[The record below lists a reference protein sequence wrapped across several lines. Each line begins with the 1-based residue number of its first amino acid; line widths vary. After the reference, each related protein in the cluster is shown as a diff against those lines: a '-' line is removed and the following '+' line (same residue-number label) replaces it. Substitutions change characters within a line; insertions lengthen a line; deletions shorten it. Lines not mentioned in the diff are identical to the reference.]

1 MTPRRERKGLLD
13 GSPQP
18 ATGLTSTVMIAE
30 GLVPSRSSPRM
41 PTIRGADIVARTLD
55 AAGFTTIFTLSGNHI
70 MPLFDAAIGT
80 RLKLIHVRHEA
91 AAVHMADA
99 WGRLTGQC
107 GIVWVSGGAGFTNA
121 AAALCTAMAGESP
134 LVLLSG
140 HAGLREIGRG
150 AFQEL
155 RQADMAEPVT
165 KASWVARSAATL
177 GTELA
182 QAVRIALSGR
192 PGPVHLSLP
201 FDLLED
207 KVADAPTFWPGAA
220 DFEPQLQPLAV
231 DATKAISAALNGAS
245 RPLILP
251 GPQLCH
257 AGDLALPR
265 QLEFALGIP
274 VAPMESPRGIN
285 DPRLGAFAEVL
296 RQADLIVLLGKAHD
310 FTLRFADAPF
320 VDADCRFIVIDA
332 DSAMIERA
340 KREKGER
347 LALSAVADAKPAA
360 NALLSG
366 APSAKHANAAWL
378 AEVCGAI
385 AYRPPAWDTITSRES
400 GKLHPVELC
409 RALQATLAQHPNA
422 VLICDGGEIGQWP
435 QAMLEPARRIINGPA
450 GSIGSSIPFAIAARA
465 ADPQA
470 PVIAVMGDG
479 TFGFHMAEF
488 DTAVRYNLP
497 FVAVVG
503 NDATWNAEH
512 QIQLRE
518 YGQNR
523 THGCELLPS
532 RYDLVAQALGG
543 HGELVT
549 SAADLPAALARALA
563 SANPACVNVMIER
576 VPAPVIRRPTT
587 A

>member
-1 MTPRRERKGLLD
+1 M
-13 GSPQP
+13 
-18 ATGLTSTVMIAE
+18 
-30 GLVPSRSSPRM
+30 PSQ
-41 PTIRGADIVARTLD
+41 IRGADIIALTLE
-55 AAGFTTIFTLSGNHI
+55 AADLTTIFTLSGNHI

-121 AAALCTAMAGESP
+121 AAALCTAQAGESP

-140 HAGLREIGRG
+140 HAGLAEVGRG

-155 RQADMAEPVT
+155 RQADMAAPVT
-165 KASWVARSAATL
+165 KASWTVRWANMLSLELDKAIGIARA
-177 GTELA
+177 
-182 QAVRIALSGR
+182 GR

-201 FDLLED
+201 FDLLEELVED
-207 KVADAPTFWPGAA
+207 RPELWPIAPGAA
-220 DFEPQLQPLAV
+220 PPPHALSQ
-231 DATKAISAALNGAS
+231 SAAASVLAALKGAA
-245 RPLILP
+245 RPLILA

-257 AGDLALPR
+257 GGDHTVLDS
-265 QLEFALGIP
+265 LGDKLGVP
-274 VAPMESPRGIN
+274 VVPMESPRGIN

-310 FTLRFADAPF
+310 FTLRFGDPPF
-320 VDADCRFIVIDA
+320 VDAACRFVVIDSDA
-332 DSAMIERA
+332 GLIERVE
-340 KREKGER
+340 REKGAR
-347 LALSAVADAKPAA
+347 LVFKTMADARPAA
-360 NALLSG
+360 HELISAHR
-366 APSAKHANAAWL
+366 AKHRNTAWL
-378 AEVCGAI
+378 SEVVAAV
-385 AYRPPAWDTITSRES
+385 AYRPPAWDTLASREP
-400 GKLHPVELC
+400 GKVHPVELC
-409 RALQATLAQHPNA
+409 RALQQVFAQHPEA
-422 VLICDGGEIGQWP
+422 TLVCDGGEIGQGP
-435 QAMLEPARRIINGPA
+435 QAMLAPARRVINGPA
-450 GSIGSSIPFAIAARA
+450 GSIGSSIPMAIAARA
-465 ADPQA
+465 AAPNS

-488 DTAVRYNLP
+488 DTAVRCNLP

-518 YGQNR
+518 YGPNR

-532 RYDLVAQALGG
+532 RYDLVVQALGG

-549 SAADLPAALARALA
+549 SAADLPAALDRAIA
-563 SANPACVNVMIER
+563 SGKPACVNVMIER
-576 VPAPVIRRPTT
+576 VPAPVIRRQ
-587 A
+587 AQG